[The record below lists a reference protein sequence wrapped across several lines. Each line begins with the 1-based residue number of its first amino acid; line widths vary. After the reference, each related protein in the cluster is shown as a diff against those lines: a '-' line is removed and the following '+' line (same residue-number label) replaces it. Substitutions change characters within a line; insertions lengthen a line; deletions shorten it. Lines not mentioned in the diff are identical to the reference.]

1 MNHDDESLN
10 ELDAD
15 YERFERQAAMAAA
28 RFEARPEHERKA
40 ALTKLHRI
48 VTDAM
53 GQRPFDVID
62 GDKD

>member
-1 MNHDDESLN
+1 MNHDDKNSEDLGT
-10 ELDAD
+10 D